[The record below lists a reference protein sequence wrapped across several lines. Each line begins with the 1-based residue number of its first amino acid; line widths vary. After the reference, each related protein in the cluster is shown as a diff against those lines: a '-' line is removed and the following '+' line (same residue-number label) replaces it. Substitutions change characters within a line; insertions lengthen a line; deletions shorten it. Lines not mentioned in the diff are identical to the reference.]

1 MNYRSTLLVIL
12 LFLALGLGGC
22 ATSPPIGNTSRDLAE
37 LLVFR
42 EHLLVMSA
50 EAQDKA
56 YQVALQEL
64 ERHPNDTARLR
75 LALVLSLPRAPWRDD
90 AKLLSLLEDIEPD
103 AGNGSM
109 RRALAQ
115 LIRGIILDQQ
125 RLLREEKKRMTAE
138 LQQAVREEH
147 QRMLGERQRLLQAEQ
162 RRADELQQKL
172 DALLHIDRTLRRK
185 AR

>member
-1 MNYRSTLLVIL
+1 
-12 LFLALGLGGC
+12 
-22 ATSPPIGNTSRDLAE
+22 
-37 LLVFR
+37 
-42 EHLLVMSA
+42 
-50 EAQDKA
+50 
-56 YQVALQEL
+56 VALQEL

-162 RRADELQQKL
+162 RRAGFC
-172 DALLHIDRTLRRK
+172 
-185 AR
+185 

>member
-12 LFLALGLGGC
+12 SFLTLALGGC
-22 ATSPPIGNTSRDLAE
+22 ATSPPGGSTNRELEE
-37 LLVFR
+37 LLAFR
-42 EHLLVMSA
+42 EDLLVMPA

-56 YQVALQEL
+56 YQAALQEL
-64 ERHPNDTARLR
+64 QRRPNDTARLR

-103 AGNGSM
+103 AGSGSM

-115 LIRGIILDQQ
+115 LIRGMILDQQ
-125 RLLREEKKRMTAE
+125 RLLREEKKRMTTE

>member
-1 MNYRSTLLVIL
+1 MNYRSTLLVVL
-12 LFLALGLGGC
+12 AFLTLALGGC
-22 ATSPPIGNTSRDLAE
+22 ATSPPGGSANHELEE
-37 LLVFR
+37 LLAFR
-42 EHLLVMSA
+42 EDLLVMSA

-56 YQVALQEL
+56 YQAALQEL
-64 ERHPNDTARLR
+64 ERRPNDTTRLR

-103 AGNGSM
+103 SGSGSM

-115 LIRGIILDQQ
+115 LIRGMILDQQ
-125 RLLREEKKRMTAE
+125 RVLREEKKRMSAE

-185 AR
+185 GR